1 MQRKLYPLIESRR
14 DAITYES
21 IKSLNGF
28 TCYIKSP
35 RLSVNGI
42 HIMIQRYVFGKHLE
56 GFRGVAGTVGK
67 KPIKHKGPIAWPL
80 PTSLASHLNSI
91 LVDLYH

>member
-1 MQRKLYPLIESRR
+1 MQRKLYQLIESRR

-28 TCYIKSP
+28 TSYIKSP

-42 HIMIQRYVFGKHLE
+42 HIMIQRCVFGKHRE
-56 GFRGVAGTVGK
+56 GFR
-67 KPIKHKGPIAWPL
+67 
-80 PTSLASHLNSI
+80 
-91 LVDLYH
+91 